1 MLKTFEEYD
10 DLLEKFN
17 MINSPVRWPSVKE
30 MDLMETDPDRW
41 LPLACY
47 FYEKSKPPK
56 NKEEEYSKKTLRN
69 FIDKNLF
76 LFSEL
81 KEVELCKPA
90 NCEVYISS
98 FDKYVYSN
106 CSSGKILL
114 PTEDEIEIDVVPT
127 EGYTVSA
134 AAVKSLTDESI
145 NRPFELG
152 SDISGILKEVD
163 NPCVVLDVCQESYQ
177 WSFKDI

>member
-69 FIDKNLF
+69 FIDKN
-76 LFSEL
+76 
-81 KEVELCKPA
+81 P
-90 NCEVYISS
+90 
-98 FDKYVYSN
+98 
-106 CSSGKILL
+106 
-114 PTEDEIEIDVVPT
+114 
-127 EGYTVSA
+127 
-134 AAVKSLTDESI
+134 
-145 NRPFELG
+145 
-152 SDISGILKEVD
+152 
-163 NPCVVLDVCQESYQ
+163 
-177 WSFKDI
+177 

>member
-81 KEVELCKPA
+81 KEVELCKPM

-106 CSSGKILL
+106 CSSGKMLL

-134 AAVKSLTDESI
+134 AVVKSLTDESI

-163 NPCVVLDVCQESYQ
+163 NPCVVLDVRQESYQ